1 MSVSPGHGSAPSWV
15 RIGLVAL
22 GVPNVVAGFWAIL
35 APASWYESFPGFDPR
50 LVAAE
55 PPFNAHLATDAGA
68 GLLASGAVLLV
79 AAWLGDRRS
88 VALGTVAF
96 ACFAVPHASY
106 HVLNPAPA
114 LDSAE
119 DVRNALTLVFV
130 AGASLVLLAAATRPT
145 APSVDTVKGGSTE
158 P

>member
-1 MSVSPGHGSAPSWV
+1 MSASAGHRPVPSWV
-15 RIGLVAL
+15 RMGLVAL
-22 GVPNVVAGFWAIL
+22 GVPNMAAGLWAVL
-35 APASWYESFPGFDPR
+35 APASWYESFPGFDPH

-96 ACFAVPHASY
+96 ACFAVPHAAY
-106 HVLNPAPA
+106 HVLNPAPG
-114 LDSAE
+114 LDGAE

-130 AGASLVLLAAATRPT
+130 AGAALVLLVATLRAT
-145 APSVDTVKGGSTE
+145 GPSVETLDGSGKT
-158 P
+158 